1 MHAPGDLRRSKRS
14 VRSFEFTCGCAASPR
29 LLLLLLLL
37 PLLLLL
43 SIIII
48 LLLRQVAEPKDP
60 KVRTTVRRPL
70 WHRHARTPQTGHR
83 QHAHDRTGGHGPA
96 GEQQRQ
102 QQRPPRRP
110 PALRH
115 GPASAPVSGSSRAE
129 GGPTWKTEAA

>member
-1 MHAPGDLRRSKRS
+1 MGTTRPPAPSTYFAYKARKH
-14 VRSFEFTCGCAASPR
+14 
-29 LLLLLLLL
+29 
-37 PLLLLL
+37 
-43 SIIII
+43 
-48 LLLRQVAEPKDP
+48 EPP
-60 KVRTTVRRPL
+60 TTTSCVRTTVRRPL